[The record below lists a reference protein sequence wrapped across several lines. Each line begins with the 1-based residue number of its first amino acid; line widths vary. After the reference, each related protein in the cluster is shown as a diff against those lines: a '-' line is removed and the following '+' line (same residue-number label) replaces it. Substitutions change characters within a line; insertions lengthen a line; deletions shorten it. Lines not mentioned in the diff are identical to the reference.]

1 MADLTIKAA
10 NVKWVADRAPLVEKA
25 GATITRGQVVYR
37 DASTGT
43 YKLAKA
49 DGTDTAVVA
58 GIAISD
64 GYDGSHFLLAA
75 PGATIDW
82 GATLTAGRVYV
93 LSATT
98 DGAIGGLARPISG
111 NATVVLAVGGG
122 NREAMILVTA
132 PEII

>member
-1 MADLTIKAA
+1 MADLTITAA

-49 DGTDTAVVA
+49 DNAATTPVA

-82 GATLTAGRVYV
+82 GATLTAGEVYV
-93 LSATT
+93 LSAT
-98 DGAIGGLARPISG
+98 AGGIAPKDDLVSG
-111 NATVVLAVGGG
+111 NATVILAVGGDDS
-122 NREAMILVTA
+122 EAMILVTA